1 MGVDRFEVIIQP
13 LYAVALRLA
22 VTMLHSLPEAED
34 AVQDAAIRAWRGLD
48 RLREGED
55 ARPWFLTIVANRCR
69 TRRRA
74 ARRRLRELA
83 WVEREDPSRSWPED
97 HGDLHRAIRALDDRS
112 RLVLVLRYYCDLP
125 YEDVAA
131 IAGLSTDA
139 ARARVS
145 RAVRRLR
152 ADLDVTEVRV

>member
-1 MGVDRFEVIIQP
+1 MGVDGFEAIIQP

-22 VTMLHSLPEAED
+22 VTMLQSVPEAED
-34 AVQDAAIRAWRGLD
+34 AVQDAAIRAWRSLD

-55 ARPWFLTIVANRCR
+55 PRPWFLTIVANRCR

-74 ARRRLRELA
+74 ARRRLRESP
-83 WVEREDPSRSWPED
+83 WDDREDLSPSWPEER
-97 HGDLHRAIRALDDRS
+97 GDLHRAIRALDRKS

-131 IAGLSTDA
+131 IAGVSIDA

-152 ADLDVTEVRV
+152 ADLDVSEVRV